1 MWKKTKRSKKKKK
14 KKKKKK
20 GKGAEKYSLFVSTFR
35 VFHIGYVCFLVCFFT
50 CSHVY
55 LFSMFFPR
63 TDNIRL
69 KKHVCKTWDM
79 HIFKIEWPDRAKG
92 KWHSNFESM
101 L

>member
-14 KKKKKK
+14 KKKKRKRGRK
-20 GKGAEKYSLFVSTFR
+20 
-35 VFHIGYVCFLVCFFT
+35 VFPVCFYISSVPHWICLLFSLFFT

-79 HIFKIEWPDRAKG
+79 PIFKIEWPDRAKG